1 MRPGVM
7 SVTVIVAVAAQF
19 VVRELKAETQFIANI
34 TEGNEVTA
42 TNLEAC
48 GKGTRILFFADS
60 EVSIHSKRQ
69 LTLTASPP
77 RSS

>member
-7 SVTVIVAVAAQF
+7 FVIVIVAVAAQF

-42 TNLEAC
+42 TSLEDS

-60 EVSIHSKRQ
+60 EVYIPSD
-69 LTLTASPP
+69 
-77 RSS
+77 SSH

>member
-1 MRPGVM
+1 MFVI
-7 SVTVIVAVAAQF
+7 VIVAVAAQF
-19 VVRELKAETQFIANI
+19 VVVELKAEAQFIANI

-42 TNLEAC
+42 ANLEDC

-60 EVSIHSKRQ
+60 EVSGTFQ
-69 LTLTASPP
+69 ATARIDPP